1 MKHFSFQNI
10 ADVKAP
16 FGDESLR
23 NSANTLVQEALMNAE
38 PTLRCAG
45 GEALGRMVQVV
56 NDPDFVAQ
64 MALLSFEKAKA
75 ARDGIPR
82 SGHSLALGCLH
93 RYVGGMGSGKHLNN
107 SVAILLALAR
117 DESSLVVQVRFPVYF
132 FSFPVFLSPLFTF
145 NFLLDLI

>member
-1 MKHFSFQNI
+1 MKLQGI
-10 ADVKAP
+10 ADIKAN

-23 NSANTLVQEALMNAE
+23 NSANTLVQDALRNAE

-56 NDPDFVAQ
+56 SDPNFVAQ

-75 ARDGIPR
+75 ARDGVSR

-93 RYVGGMGSGKHLNN
+93 RYVGGMGSGQHLNN
-107 SVAILLALAR
+107 SVAILLALAK
-117 DESSLVVQVRFPVYF
+117 DESSFLVQVCRIMLV
-132 FSFPVFLSPLFTF
+132 
-145 NFLLDLI
+145 

>member
-1 MKHFSFQNI
+1 
-10 ADVKAP
+10 
-16 FGDESLR
+16 
-23 NSANTLVQEALMNAE
+23 MNAE

-107 SVAILLALAR
+107 SVAILLALAK
-117 DESSLVVQVRFPVYF
+117 DESSLVVQVCCLNVSF
-132 FSFPVFLSPLFTF
+132 FQSYVCQ
-145 NFLLDLI
+145 NFQIFIFSCATISYLC